1 MESVQ
6 TGTKAETAGLEVEVK
21 KTKPVVASNKV
32 PKELLEDK
40 LLNEL
45 IKVLPS
51 NYNFEIHKSIWR
63 INETKRAIGKDVA
76 RVADSVY
83 HGASSVP
90 RGTIASCMHHCRY
103 SEDLHK
109 L

>member
-1 MESVQ
+1 MESAQ
-6 TGTKAETAGLEVEVK
+6 TATKTNPAGSELEVK
-21 KTKPVVASNKV
+21 KTRPLVASNKV

-63 INETKRAIGKDVA
+63 INETKRALGKDVVSA
-76 RVADSVY
+76 ADPVY
-83 HGASSVP
+83 YGASSVP
-90 RGTIASCMHHCRY
+90 
-103 SEDLHK
+103 
-109 L
+109 